1 MWIGAACVHLT
12 SAEGATHLI
21 ALRLYEESLV
31 SGGGRY
37 AAICGRTILAA
48 SMTAE
53 PGDVCSLCRAT
64 ANAARPSPSSG

>member
-1 MWIGAACVHLT
+1 VWVGTTFVHLIGADGV
-12 SAEGATHLI
+12 THLV

-48 SMTAE
+48 AMTAG
-53 PGDVCSLCRAT
+53 PGDECALCRAAAGT
-64 ANAARPSPSSG
+64 ARA